1 MDARETALLAL
12 NACERQGGWSDGAL
26 KKQISAAGLD
36 SRDAALATQLCFG
49 VLQNQLLL
57 DFYLSSFSNIP
68 LKRMEGRVVQAL
80 RLGAYQMLFLDRIPH
95 SAAVNRSVELTRA
108 YCKNPRAAGMVNGI
122 LRSLERSLERLPTI
136 PQRDPVEYL
145 SILYSHPA
153 WMVRE
158 FLLTLGN
165 DGAAA
170 LLRANN
176 AQPATA
182 AQVNT
187 LKINAREL
195 RHLQLVLDKLKGE
208 EVPVIFTVFTPITI
222 ADKVCGGKLLSYIR
236 EGHGEDVKAALEVI
250 TETTAQLVA
259 AAIDMGADGIFLAS
273 QMSSYDK
280 CTDRQYLEYGKPYDL
295 RVLEAAGKGWMN
307 TIHCHGDHIMFHIL
321 KDYPV
326 QVFNWHAWES
336 LPALDEAYALTGKC
350 LMGGLSRTDITQQ
363 NRGAIQNQIFQCF
376 KLLGGR
382 HQILTPGCVIRY
394 PLDDD
399 MLSFIGTT
407 RNEIE
412 AVFDQ
417 R

>member
-1 MDARETALLAL
+1 MTKK
-12 NACERQGGWSDGAL
+12 ERIQAAIRGEKPDKMPYSFWTHMPGTDLDPEAISQKTYEFYKKYDFDFVKTMNNGMYAIEDFGCTVDYSEIVKGGVAKVVSTPISCAADWRKLTVCPCTQGS
-26 KKQISAAGLD
+26 
-36 SRDAALATQLCFG
+36 
-49 VLQNQLLL
+49 
-57 DFYLSSFSNIP
+57 
-68 LKRMEGRVVQAL
+68 
-80 RLGAYQMLFLDRIPH
+80 
-95 SAAVNRSVELTRA
+95 
-108 YCKNPRAAGMVNGI
+108 
-122 LRSLERSLERLPTI
+122 
-136 PQRDPVEYL
+136 
-145 SILYSHPA
+145 
-153 WMVRE
+153 
-158 FLLTLGN
+158 
-165 DGAAA
+165 
-170 LLRANN
+170 
-176 AQPATA
+176 
-182 AQVNT
+182 
-187 LKINAREL
+187 NAREL
-195 RHLQLVLDKLKGE
+195 RHLQLVLEKLKGE
-208 EVPVIFTVFTPITI
+208 EVPVIFTAFTPITI
-222 ADKVCGGKLLSYIR
+222 ADKISGGKLISYIE
-236 EGHGEDVKAALEVI
+236 EGHGDDVKAALEVI

-350 LMGGLSRTDITQQ
+350 LMGCLSRTDITQQ

>member
-1 MDARETALLAL
+1 MYK
-12 NACERQGGWSDGAL
+12 RQ
-26 KKQISAAGLD
+26 
-36 SRDAALATQLCFG
+36 
-49 VLQNQLLL
+49 
-57 DFYLSSFSNIP
+57 
-68 LKRMEGRVVQAL
+68 
-80 RLGAYQMLFLDRIPH
+80 
-95 SAAVNRSVELTRA
+95 
-108 YCKNPRAAGMVNGI
+108 
-122 LRSLERSLERLPTI
+122 
-136 PQRDPVEYL
+136 
-145 SILYSHPA
+145 
-153 WMVRE
+153 
-158 FLLTLGN
+158 
-165 DGAAA
+165 
-170 LLRANN
+170 
-176 AQPATA
+176 
-182 AQVNT
+182 
-187 LKINAREL
+187 
-195 RHLQLVLDKLKGE
+195 
-208 EVPVIFTVFTPITI
+208 
-222 ADKVCGGKLLSYIR
+222 
-236 EGHGEDVKAALEVI
+236 ALEVI

>member
-1 MDARETALLAL
+1 MPGTDLDPEAISQKTYEFYKKYDFDFVKTMNNGMYAIEDFGCTVDYSEIVKGGVAKVVSTPISCAADWRKLTV
-12 NACERQGGWSDGAL
+12 CPCTQGS
-26 KKQISAAGLD
+26 
-36 SRDAALATQLCFG
+36 
-49 VLQNQLLL
+49 
-57 DFYLSSFSNIP
+57 
-68 LKRMEGRVVQAL
+68 
-80 RLGAYQMLFLDRIPH
+80 
-95 SAAVNRSVELTRA
+95 
-108 YCKNPRAAGMVNGI
+108 
-122 LRSLERSLERLPTI
+122 
-136 PQRDPVEYL
+136 
-145 SILYSHPA
+145 
-153 WMVRE
+153 
-158 FLLTLGN
+158 
-165 DGAAA
+165 
-170 LLRANN
+170 
-176 AQPATA
+176 
-182 AQVNT
+182 
-187 LKINAREL
+187 NAREL
-195 RHLQLVLDKLKGE
+195 RHLQLVLEKLKGE
-208 EVPVIFTVFTPITI
+208 EVPVIFTAFTPITI
-222 ADKVCGGKLLSYIR
+222 ADKISGGKLISYIE
-236 EGHGEDVKAALEVI
+236 EGHGDDVKAALEVI